1 MERRDREVTI
11 RKVLSIAGSD
21 SGGGAGIQADLKT
34 FAALGVHGMTA
45 VTAITAQNTL
55 GVTAI
60 QGVEPSIIKA
70 QIDAVVTDIGVD
82 TVKTGM
88 LHSVEVIMAVA
99 EKIEEYGLPAVVD
112 PVMVATSGAELLKP
126 EAITSLVDRLLP
138 LATVLTPNV
147 HEAMILSGIEIKSL
161 DDAKEAAERIAAL
174 GPKAVLVKGGHL
186 ALDKAVDILYSG
198 GEFTVLEAPLYDT
211 VNTHGTGCSLSSAI
225 AAQIAKGDGIV
236 EAVTKAKMFV
246 NRGIK
251 YGLDIGEGPGPLNP
265 MAGLYNEAEKSAV
278 IEDIRE
284 AVAMVEASP
293 GMRGLVAECQMNI
306 SMALSYAVGP
316 MDVAAVDGRLT
327 RRMDCVRAAG
337 CPRFGASRHIAN
349 TILAVMEFDERKRA
363 ALNLKYSA
371 EIVEACKAVGLTVSY
386 YDRREEPEEIKRMEG
401 MTTRWGAGEAVKRAG
416 ETPDVIY
423 HLGDWGKEPM
433 VVLVGE
439 TATQVAGWA
448 IQVMERLGDD

>member
-1 MERRDREVTI
+1 MTI

-60 QGVEPSIIKA
+60 QGIEPSIIKA

-82 TVKTGM
+82 AVKTGM
-88 LHSVEVIMAVA
+88 LHSAEVIEAVA
-99 EKIEEYGLPAVVD
+99 EKIEEYGLTVVVD

-126 EAITSLVDRLLP
+126 EAKTSLVERLLP

-147 HEAMILSGIEIKSL
+147 YEAEILSGIEIKSL
-161 DDAKEAAERIAAL
+161 DDAKMAAEKIAAL

-186 ALDKAVDILYSG
+186 AMDKAVDILYSG
-198 GEFTVLEAPLYDT
+198 GEFTVLEAPLHDT

-251 YGLDIGEGPGPLNP
+251 HGLDIGEGPGPLNP
-265 MAGLYNEAEKSAV
+265 MVDLYNEAERAAV
-278 IEDIRE
+278 IENVRE

-293 GMRGLVAECQMNI
+293 GIRELVAECQMNI
-306 SMALSYAVGP
+306 GMALSYAEGP

-327 RRMDCVRAAG
+327 RHMDGVRAAG

-349 TILAVMEFDERKRA
+349 TILAVMEFDKRKRA
-363 ALNLKYSA
+363 ALNLKHST

-386 YDRREEPEEIKRMEG
+386 YDRREEPEEIKKMEG
-401 MTTRWGAGEAVKRAG
+401 MTTKWGAGEAVKRAG
-416 ETPDVIY
+416 KTPDVIY

-448 IQVMERLGDD
+448 VRVMERLGDG

>member
-1 MERRDREVTI
+1 MK
-11 RKVLSIAGSD
+11 KVLSIAGSD

-60 QGVEPSIIKA
+60 QCVDPSIIKA

-82 TVKTGM
+82 AIKIGM
-88 LHSVEVIMAVA
+88 LHSAEVIETVA
-99 EKIEEYGLPAVVD
+99 EKIKQYGLPTIVD
-112 PVMVATSGAELLKP
+112 PVMVATSGAQLLKP
-126 EAITSLVDRLLP
+126 EAKTALVEWLLP

-147 HEAMILSGIEIKSL
+147 YEAEILSGIEIKSL
-161 DDAKEAAERIAAL
+161 PKAKEAAKMIAAL

-186 ALDKAVDILYSG
+186 DLDKAVDVLYSE
-198 GEFTVLEAPLYDT
+198 GEFTVLEAPLHDT

-251 YGLDIGEGPGPLNP
+251 YGLNIGEGPGSVNP
-265 MAGLYNEAEKSAV
+265 MADLYNEAERFAV
-278 IEDIRE
+278 IEDVLE

-293 GMRGLVAECQMNI
+293 EMCDLVAECQMNI
-306 SMALSYAVGP
+306 GMALRYAVDP
-316 MDVAAVDGRLT
+316 LDVVAVDGRLT
-327 RRMDCVRAAG
+327 RHMDGVRAAG
-337 CPRFGASRHIAN
+337 CPRFGVSRHIAN
-349 TILAVMEFDERKRA
+349 TILAVMEFDKRKRA

-371 EIVEACKAVGLTVSY
+371 EIVEACKAIGLKVSY
-386 YDRREEPEEIKRMEG
+386 YDRRDEPEEIKRMEG
-401 MTTRWGAGEAVKRAG
+401 MTTKWGAGEAVKRAG
-416 ETPDVIY
+416 EVPDVIY
-423 HLGDWGKEPM
+423 HLGDWGKESM

-448 IQVMERLGDD
+448 VQVMEWLGGG

>member
-1 MERRDREVTI
+1 MDIPR
-11 RKVLSIAGSD
+11 VLSIAGSD

-55 GVTAI
+55 GVIAI
-60 QGVEPSIIKA
+60 QVVEPSIIKA

-88 LHSVEVIMAVA
+88 LYSADVIEAVA

-112 PVMVATSGAELLKP
+112 PVMMTTSGSELLKP
-126 EAITSLVDRLLP
+126 EAKTSLVDRLLP
-138 LATVLTPNV
+138 LAFVLTPNV
-147 HEAMILSGIEIKSL
+147 REAEILSGIEIKSRY
-161 DDAKEAAERIAAL
+161 DAKEAAERIAAL

-186 ALDKAVDILYSG
+186 VLDKAVDVLYSG
-198 GEFTVLEAPLYDT
+198 GEFTVFEAPLHDT

-236 EAVTKAKMFV
+236 EAVKKAKMFV

-251 YGLDIGEGPGPLNP
+251 HGLDIGEGPGPINP
-265 MAGLYNEAEKSAV
+265 MADLYNEVERIAV
-278 IEDIRE
+278 IGDVRE
-284 AVAMVEASP
+284 AVAMVEANP
-293 GMRGLVAECQMNI
+293 GIRDLIAECQMNI
-306 SMALSYAVGP
+306 GMALSYAVDHL
-316 MDVAAVDGRLT
+316 DVAAVDGRLT
-327 RRMDCVRAAG
+327 RQMDGVRATG

-349 TILAVMEFDERKRA
+349 TILAMMEFDKRKRA
-363 ALNLKYSA
+363 ALNLKYSK

-386 YDRREEPEEIKRMEG
+386 YDRREEPDEVKRMEG
-401 MTTRWGAGEAVKRAG
+401 MTTKWGAGEAVKRAG

-439 TATQVAGWA
+439 TATQVAGWT
-448 IQVMERLGDD
+448 IQVMERLGDG